1 MRCSVF
7 QSSAFQAIVAIF
19 VHKEQELSR
28 EKFEPFP
35 EPSNGIALH
44 RLVFDVRFAESGN
57 EFRQADNIK
66 PA

>member
-1 MRCSVF
+1 MPELCFSGHCRDLCP
-7 QSSAFQAIVAIF
+7 Q
-19 VHKEQELSR
+19 KQELSR

-44 RLVFDVRFAESGN
+44 RLVYDVRFAESGN